1 MRRASNNFLWPLY
14 VAQSEAL
21 YAIGQNNA
29 RFGLPMVGAVVV
41 TIPVLISFGF
51 AALRRPGHRCDRP
64 QWLATEGVTQ

>member
-1 MRRASNNFLWPLY
+1 MRRASNNFLWPLF

-41 TIPVLISFGF
+41 TIPVLISFGLQRYVVRGI
-51 AALRRPGHRCDRP
+51 A
-64 QWLATEGVTQ
+64 VTGLNG